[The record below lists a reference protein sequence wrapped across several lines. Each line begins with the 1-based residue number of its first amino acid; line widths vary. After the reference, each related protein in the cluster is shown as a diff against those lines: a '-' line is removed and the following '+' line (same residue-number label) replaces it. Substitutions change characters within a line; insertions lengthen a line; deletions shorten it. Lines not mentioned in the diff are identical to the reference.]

1 MNWNLFTTELFKIF
15 AKPRSYIGFI
25 AIAVIVALIH
35 VAMYS
40 DGKTYLEFFT
50 TSLQQ
55 TFNISGNMLNGNLVT
70 SIILQTL
77 VIQIPLLVALVTGDL
92 ISGES
97 AMGTIRLLASKPVS
111 RTSILLSKFAA
122 GSVYTFLLLLF
133 LGLVSLGIGLLI
145 FGPGDLVV
153 VKSEEIVIL
162 QSQDTFWRFMR
173 ALLIA
178 FLSMIVIA
186 AFSLCLSCY
195 AENSIGPI
203 ITTMAVIILFTIIG
217 TMDIPLFD
225 KIKPF
230 LFTTHMVI
238 WRNFF
243 DNPLPMEQIKI
254 SVSVLVFHTF
264 LFLGIAV
271 WRFNKKDI
279 LS

>member
-35 VAMYS
+35 IAMYM
-40 DGKTYLEFFT
+40 DGNTYIEFFT

-55 TFNISGNMLNGNLVT
+55 TFNISGNLLNGNLVT

-111 RTSILLSKFAA
+111 RTAILLSKFAA
-122 GSVYTFLLLLF
+122 GSVYTFVLLFF

-162 QSQDTFWRFMR
+162 QSQDTFWRFIC

-178 FLSMIVIA
+178 FLSMTVIA
-186 AFSLCLSCY
+186 AFSLCLSCF

-225 KIKPF
+225 MIKPF

-254 SVSVLVFHTF
+254 SMGILVLHVF

-271 WRFNKKDI
+271 WKFNKKDI